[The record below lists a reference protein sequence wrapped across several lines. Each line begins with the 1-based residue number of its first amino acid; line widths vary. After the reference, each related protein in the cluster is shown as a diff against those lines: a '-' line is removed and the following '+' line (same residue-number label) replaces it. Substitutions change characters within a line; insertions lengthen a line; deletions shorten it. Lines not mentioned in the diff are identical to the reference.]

1 MALNRGD
8 TSTNKSPYSFH
19 GGPYIGIVKKNADP
33 TRMGRVEV
41 QIPYFEQRGDV
52 TAGQLFVCDYM
63 TPFYGAKTE
72 EATKNTNRPYGFF
85 ESQHSYG
92 MWMTPPDI
100 DTRVLVM
107 FAEGDQKK
115 AFWIGCIMEPY
126 INQMVPGIGASEQTV
141 YDSGGIDDF
150 SDKRQV
156 YGDSQLPAGELN
168 KYAWKDTQVPFEQ
181 AKRPVHTPMA
191 ETLRKQGLSADRTR
205 GTTTSSARRE
215 SPSRVFGISTP
226 GRTKANSRTFP
237 LGPIDEKTQ
246 TAVDRLSGH
255 TFVMDDGDVSGD
267 NQLVR
272 LRSSSGHQVLLHD
285 APRGDKT
292 KSLVYIAH
300 GSGDVWLELSN
311 GGNVD
316 LYAKGSVNIRSSG
329 DMNFHS
335 DNNINMYAGGSIKAR
350 AKSGI
355 LSMDAQQILSMAEFD
370 NRIQSNGGSVT
381 MRSNKAN
388 ITSYAAGSQL
398 HMAKGLHNI
407 TGTEVHFNSI
417 STSPGLVPPFE
428 RTDVLS
434 LNGTGTKTVKYPDV
448 IPSKKENGIFLK
460 VEENK
465 LVGMSGM
472 RVPTHEPYKY
482 HASNITT
489 AAVGTLPSDSKTVGT
504 VGYLADRNRNSK
516 NAIIR
521 YAQFQADLEK
531 YLSTKAS
538 EHGDDPIKIKKL
550 AKDFADTY
558 NKDYNILSE
567 GPFSISADAE
577 GVNTLINQ
585 TVDSVKGSA
594 VNLLKDQVFLD
605 TGNIVFQ
612 EGDLNKRITG
622 IVTGEITNLSVGSL
636 TSTSVGNVLGDVNIP
651 SALKSAT
658 NIGNAANQLKN
669 ISLNTV
675 TDTVKTTIGGEVTS
689 VFESKS
695 LEGFSFKDTIGKI
708 GRNIGK
714 IFGF

>member
-1 MALNRGD
+1 MVLNKGD
-8 TSTNKSPYSFH
+8 ASTSKYPLQFH

-33 TRMGRVEV
+33 TRMGRLEV
-41 QIPYFEQRGDV
+41 QIPYFEQRGDA
-52 TAGQLFVCDYM
+52 TAGQLFTCDYM

-72 EATKNTNRPYGFF
+72 EATKNTNRPYGYF

-107 FAEGDQKK
+107 FAEGDTKK

-150 SDKRQV
+150 SDKRQI
-156 YGDSQLPAGELN
+156 YGDSQLPSGELN
-168 KYAWKDTQVPFEQ
+168 KYAWKDTNVGFQQ

-191 ETLRKQGLSADRTR
+191 ETLRKQGLSADRVR

-226 GRTKANSRTFP
+226 GRTKANSRTLP

-246 TAVDRLSGH
+246 TPVDRLSGH
-255 TFVMDDGDVSGD
+255 TFVMDDGDAAGD

-335 DNNINMYAGGSIKAR
+335 DNNINMYARGSIKAR
-350 AKSGI
+350 AKDGV

-398 HMAKGLHNI
+398 HMATGLHNI
-407 TGTEVHFNSI
+407 TGSQVHFNSI
-417 STSPGLVPPFE
+417 GTSPGLVPPFE

-448 IPSKKENGIFLK
+448 IPTEKENGVFLK
-460 VEENK
+460 VKENQ

-472 RVPTHEPYKY
+472 RVPTHEPYKF

-489 AAVGTLPSDSKTVGT
+489 AAVGTLPSDSKAVGT

-531 YLSTKAS
+531 YLSTKTS
-538 EHGDDPIKIKKL
+538 EHGEDPIKIKKL
-550 AKDFADTY
+550 AKDFADNY
-558 NKDYNILSE
+558 NKSFNVLSE
-567 GPFSISADAE
+567 GPFTISADAE

-585 TVDSVKGSA
+585 TVDSVKGNA

-605 TGNIVFQ
+605 TGNIVLQ
-612 EGDLNKRITG
+612 EGDLEKRITG
-622 IVTGEITNLSVGSL
+622 IVTGEVNNLSIGSL
-636 TSTSVGNVLGDVNIP
+636 TSTTVGNVLGDVNIP
-651 SALKSAT
+651 SALRSAT
-658 NIGNAANQLKN
+658 DIGNKASQLKN
-669 ISLNTV
+669 ITLNTV

-689 VFESKS
+689 IFENKS
-695 LEGFSFKDTIGKI
+695 LKDFSFKNTIANV
-708 GRNIGK
+708 GRSIGK

>member
-1 MALNRGD
+1 M
-8 TSTNKSPYSFH
+8 
-19 GGPYIGIVKKNADP
+19 KKNADP

-150 SDKRQV
+150 SDKRQI
-156 YGDSQLPAGELN
+156 YGDSQLPSGELN
-168 KYAWKDTQVPFEQ
+168 KYAWKDTKVPFEQ

-335 DNNINMYAGGSIKAR
+335 DNNINMYAR
-350 AKSGI
+350 
-355 LSMDAQQILSMAEFD
+355 
-370 NRIQSNGGSVT
+370 
-381 MRSNKAN
+381 
-388 ITSYAAGSQL
+388 
-398 HMAKGLHNI
+398 
-407 TGTEVHFNSI
+407 
-417 STSPGLVPPFE
+417 
-428 RTDVLS
+428 VL
-434 LNGTGTKTVKYPDV
+434 P
-448 IPSKKENGIFLK
+448 
-460 VEENK
+460 
-465 LVGMSGM
+465 
-472 RVPTHEPYKY
+472 
-482 HASNITT
+482 
-489 AAVGTLPSDSKTVGT
+489 
-504 VGYLADRNRNSK
+504 
-516 NAIIR
+516 
-521 YAQFQADLEK
+521 
-531 YLSTKAS
+531 
-538 EHGDDPIKIKKL
+538 
-550 AKDFADTY
+550 
-558 NKDYNILSE
+558 
-567 GPFSISADAE
+567 
-577 GVNTLINQ
+577 
-585 TVDSVKGSA
+585 
-594 VNLLKDQVFLD
+594 
-605 TGNIVFQ
+605 
-612 EGDLNKRITG
+612 
-622 IVTGEITNLSVGSL
+622 
-636 TSTSVGNVLGDVNIP
+636 TSTRIFFR
-651 SALKSAT
+651 
-658 NIGNAANQLKN
+658 
-669 ISLNTV
+669 
-675 TDTVKTTIGGEVTS
+675 TI
-689 VFESKS
+689 
-695 LEGFSFKDTIGKI
+695 
-708 GRNIGK
+708 R
-714 IFGF
+714 